1 MKTKDLEKK
10 VLNLE
15 SAMMDMQRLLEVIN
29 ERISH
34 NGRGIDLLIDRS
46 HDAGDDTTSDNDGGL
61 SSLIEQISEL
71 DSSTNDG
78 IRELLSIAKQVGV
91 LRFEGDY
98 RFDEGVLQIWNAACD
113 AGFNMYHD
121 HLFVSISKAMMNGIE

>member
-1 MKTKDLEKK
+1 MKTKDLEKRIQK
-10 VLNLE
+10 LE
-15 SAMMDMQRLLEVIN
+15 SALTDVQELLQVIN

-34 NGRGIDLLIDRS
+34 NSRGIDLLIDRS